1 MRSGAQWNK
10 MAWYGNS
17 VINNPLI
24 MKNLFLW
31 AAALLPVSLSAQ
43 QVSTAKETP
52 AETRQT
58 VTRPTIMVF
67 PFFKEGEDIR
77 KLIESDINN
86 RVVITK
92 VKEAFDN
99 RGYSTVDFLSKVR
112 NLGTNEAMT
121 SDKQTDLKTAIIQS
135 SNADICVEVEYD
147 FEKGSSG
154 NRLKV
159 ILTAYESSASA
170 SLSNKIGFS
179 RRMYSEDV
187 SKLASDAVE
196 TIVPDFLNV
205 LQEKFT
211 DIVENGK
218 YMALEFNLN
227 ADSGVTMSSEA
238 GKDNL
243 PLSDVLEEWI
253 GNNSKSY
260 HIQGVTDSKVLFD
273 VVRIPRMDTQGKS
286 LTSTR
291 YGLEILK
298 FCNSLTFGT
307 KKLKVERLI
316 KGNTIFVSFK

>member
-1 MRSGAQWNK
+1 
-10 MAWYGNS
+10 
-17 VINNPLI
+17 
-24 MKNLFLW
+24 MKQILFFLV
-31 AAALLPVSLSAQ
+31 ALCSIQTMAQ
-43 QVSTAKETP
+43 QVPTGKETP
-52 AETRQT
+52 AETRQL

-77 KLIESDINN
+77 KLIESDVNN
-86 RVVITK
+86 RVVLTK

-112 NLGTNEAMT
+112 NLQTNDALT
-121 SDKQTDLKTAIIQS
+121 SDKQTDVKTAIIQS
-135 SNADICVEVEYD
+135 SGTDIGVEVEYD
-147 FEKGSSG
+147 YEKSPSG
-154 NRLKV
+154 NRMKV
-159 ILTAYESSASA
+159 ILTAYESSAGT
-170 SLSNKIGFS
+170 SLSNKIGFG
-179 RRMYSEDV
+179 RKVYSEDV
-187 SKLASDAVE
+187 SMMASLAVE
-196 TIVPDFLNV
+196 SVVADFLNV
-205 LQEKFT
+205 MQEKFN

-243 PLSDVLEEWI
+243 PLSDVLEEWV

-260 HIQGVTDSKVLFD
+260 HIQGVTDAKVLFD
-273 VVRIPRMDTQGKS
+273 VVRVPRMDAQNKP
-286 LTSTR
+286 LTSSR

-298 FCNSLTFGT
+298 FCNSLTFGA

>member
-1 MRSGAQWNK
+1 
-10 MAWYGNS
+10 
-17 VINNPLI
+17 
-24 MKNLFLW
+24 MKQFFLLMTG
-31 AAALLPVSLSAQ
+31 LLPLGVFAQ
-43 QVSTAKETP
+43 QVTTSKETP
-52 AETRQT
+52 AETRQL

-77 KLIESDINN
+77 KLVESDVNN

-92 VKEAFDN
+92 VKEAFDS

-112 NLGTNEAMT
+112 NLQTNDALT
-121 SDKQTDLKTAIIQS
+121 SDKQTDVKTAIIQS
-135 SNADICVEVEYD
+135 SNTDICVEVEYD

-170 SLSNKIGFS
+170 SLANKIGFS

-196 TIVPDFLNV
+196 TVVADFLNV
-205 LQEKFT
+205 MQEKFN

-227 ADSGVTMSSEA
+227 SDSGVNMSSEA

-243 PLSDVLEEWI
+243 PLSDVLEEWV

-260 HIQGVTDSKVLFD
+260 HIQGVTDAKVLFD
-273 VVRIPRMDTQGKS
+273 VVRVPRMDAQGKS

-298 FCNSLTFGT
+298 FCNSLAVGS

-316 KGNTIFVSFK
+316 KGNTIYVSFK